1 MIMSDSW
8 SKFEKIILKS
18 IENFKE
24 NINNLSQNSPNSK
37 MSLN

>member
-1 MIMSDSW
+1 MIMSDNW

-24 NINNLSQNSPNSK
+24 NINNLSQNSPKSK